1 MNNLR
6 KGKSFEFFSLWI
18 GCDESFDNP
27 FVEKISKL
35 NHKLIRNIF
44 NWRQP
49 VVISAV
55 LLKSTF
61 FALLFIPF
69 KLGMGRIDSIFF
81 IFAQSDEA
89 IIMLSLRKQK
99 NTPTLGLD
107 AKTVNSEYP
116 ADVVYI
122 SSFYYF

>member
-1 MNNLR
+1 MY
-6 KGKSFEFFSLWI
+6 
-18 GCDESFDNP
+18 ESFDNP

-69 KLGMGRIDSIFF
+69 KSGDGTDRLDFV

-99 NTPTLGLD
+99 NSPTRV
-107 AKTVNSEYP
+107 KRENR
-116 ADVVYI
+116 
-122 SSFYYF
+122 